1 LLVPKR
7 QLPASLGWSF
17 AFGVPNL
24 QIGNPRKTRLT
35 QRSQLNTSIVL
46 NIIWI
51 SFFLAAF
58 CTALFKL
65 VFLGDQQVFA
75 QIMEAMFALSKSAF
89 EISLGLTGVLALWL
103 GIMRIGEK
111 SGFILLLTQSLTP
124 LFSRLMPDVPKGH
137 PALGAIVMN
146 ISANALGLD
155 NAATPL
161 GIKAMQ
167 ELQTLNPHPETASN
181 AQILFLV
188 INTAGVTLFPV
199 TIFTYRA
206 QLGAA
211 NPTDVFIPILIATYV
226 GTMVG
231 LFTVAYV
238 QKINLL
244 DKVIV
249 AYLGGFTLVVGGILA
264 YFSSLPQ
271 QQMLEQ
277 SAIISNFILF
287 SLVITFILGAIN
299 KEINAYDA
307 FIEGA
312 KEGFHTATTIIPY
325 LVAMLVA
332 IGVFRASGALDLL
345 ADLARTIVHYFMLDD
360 RFVDAL
366 PTALMKPFSGSGAR
380 AMMIDTMK
388 TMGADSFAGRL
399 SSIVQGSTETTF
411 YVLAI
416 YFGSVGIKHIRHAAA
431 CGIIADFAGIVASIF
446 VAYWF
451 FG

>member
-1 LLVPKR
+1 
-7 QLPASLGWSF
+7 
-17 AFGVPNL
+17 
-24 QIGNPRKTRLT
+24 
-35 QRSQLNTSIVL
+35 
-46 NIIWI
+46 
-51 SFFLAAF
+51 
-58 CTALFKL
+58 
-65 VFLGDQQVFA
+65 
-75 QIMEAMFALSKSAF
+75 M
-89 EISLGLTGVLALWL
+89 ALWL

-111 SGFILLLTQSLTP
+111 SGFIQLLTQSLTP

-161 GIKAMQ
+161 GIKAMK
-167 ELQTLNPHPETASN
+167 ELQTLNPDPDTASN

-188 INTAGVTLFPV
+188 INTSGVTLFPV

-211 NPTDVFIPILIATYV
+211 NPTDVFIPILIATYMSTL
-226 GTMVG
+226 GG
-231 LFTVAYV
+231 LLAVAFV

-244 DKVIV
+244 DKVV
-249 AYLGGFTLVVGGILA
+249 MAYLGGFTLVVGGLLA

-271 QQMLEQ
+271 QQMLQQ
-277 SAIISNFILF
+277 SATISNVILF
-287 SLVITFILGAIN
+287 SLVITFISGAIY
-299 KEINAYDA
+299 KGINAYDA

-312 KEGFHTATTIIPY
+312 KEGFQTAVIIIPY

-366 PTALMKPFSGSGAR
+366 PTALMKPFSGSGSR

-388 TMGADSFAGRL
+388 THGSRIRLPDAWRL
-399 SSIVQGSTETTF
+399 SSRAALKPPFMYWRFT
-411 YVLAI
+411 LARWVSNV
-416 YFGSVGIKHIRHAAA
+416 FVMPLPVG
-431 CGIIADFAGIVASIF
+431 
-446 VAYWF
+446 
-451 FG
+451 

>member
-1 LLVPKR
+1 M
-7 QLPASLGWSF
+7 
-17 AFGVPNL
+17 
-24 QIGNPRKTRLT
+24 
-35 QRSQLNTSIVL
+35 L

-51 SFFLAAF
+51 SFFLISF
-58 CTALFKL
+58 LTALFKL
-65 VFLGDQQVFA
+65 FILGDQQVFA
-75 QIMEAMFALSKSAF
+75 QLMQAMFSLSKSAF

-103 GIMRIGEK
+103 GIMKIGEK
-111 SGFILLLTQSLTP
+111 SGFIALITHSLTP
-124 LFSRLMPDVPKGH
+124 LFSRLMPEVPKGH

-167 ELQTLNPHPETASN
+167 ALQTLNPKPDTATN

-188 INTAGVTLFPV
+188 INTSGVTLFPI

-206 QLGAA
+206 QLGAL

-226 GTMVG
+226 SAMMG
-231 LFTVAYV
+231 LLAVAFV

-244 DKVIV
+244 DKVV
-249 AYLGGFTLVVGGILA
+249 MAYLGGFTLMVAGLLA
-264 YFSSLPQ
+264 YFSSLSQ
-271 QQMLEQ
+271 AQMLMQ
-277 SAIISNFILF
+277 SGIISNVILF
-287 SLVITFILGAIN
+287 SLVISFIIGAIY
-299 KEINAYDA
+299 KRINAYEA

-312 KEGFHTATTIIPY
+312 KEGFQTAILIVPY

-345 ADLARTIVHYFMLDD
+345 ADLARMAVHSVGMDA
-360 RFVDAL
+360 RFIDAL

-388 TMGADSFAGRL
+388 TYGADSFAGRL
-399 SSIVQGSTETTF
+399 ASIVQGSTETTF

-416 YFGSVGIKHIRHAAA
+416 YFGAVGIKRIRHAVA
-431 CGIIADFAGIVASIF
+431 CGIIADFSGIIAAIV
-446 VAYWF
+446 VGYWF

>member
-1 LLVPKR
+1 M
-7 QLPASLGWSF
+7 
-17 AFGVPNL
+17 
-24 QIGNPRKTRLT
+24 
-35 QRSQLNTSIVL
+35 L

-51 SFFLAAF
+51 SFFLIAF
-58 CTALFKL
+58 LTALFKL
-65 VFLGDQQVFA
+65 FILGDQQIFA
-75 QIMEAMFALSKSAF
+75 QLMQAMFSLSKSAF

-103 GIMRIGEK
+103 GIMKIGEK
-111 SGFILLLTQSLTP
+111 SGFIALITHSLTP
-124 LFSRLMPDVPKGH
+124 LFSRLMPEVPKGH

-167 ELQTLNPHPETASN
+167 ALQTLNPKPDTATN

-188 INTAGVTLFPV
+188 INTSGVTLFPI

-206 QLGAA
+206 QLGAL

-226 GTMVG
+226 SAMMG
-231 LFTVAYV
+231 LLAVAFV

-244 DKVIV
+244 DKVV
-249 AYLGGFTLVVGGILA
+249 MAYLGGFTLMVAGLLA
-264 YFSSLPQ
+264 YFSSLSQ
-271 QQMLEQ
+271 AQMLMQ
-277 SAIISNFILF
+277 SGIISNVILF
-287 SLVITFILGAIN
+287 SLVISFIIGAIY
-299 KEINAYDA
+299 KRINAYEA

-312 KEGFHTATTIIPY
+312 KEGFQTAILIVPY

-345 ADLARTIVHYFMLDD
+345 ADLARMAVHSVGMDA
-360 RFVDAL
+360 RFIDAL

-388 TMGADSFAGRL
+388 TYGADSYAGRL
-399 SSIVQGSTETTF
+399 VSIVQGSTETTF

-416 YFGSVGIKHIRHAAA
+416 YFGAVGIKRIRHAVA
-431 CGIIADFAGIVASIF
+431 CGIIADFSGIIAAIV
-446 VAYWF
+446 VGYWF